1 MAQTWHYRC
10 SLCTFT
16 TIDNRGVESG
26 MLAVRKHSL
35 QAHGETNIIVRSYE
49 RTEEKKNV

>member
-16 TIDNRGVESG
+16 TIDNRGVERG

-35 QAHGETNIIVRSYE
+35 QALGETNIIVRSYE